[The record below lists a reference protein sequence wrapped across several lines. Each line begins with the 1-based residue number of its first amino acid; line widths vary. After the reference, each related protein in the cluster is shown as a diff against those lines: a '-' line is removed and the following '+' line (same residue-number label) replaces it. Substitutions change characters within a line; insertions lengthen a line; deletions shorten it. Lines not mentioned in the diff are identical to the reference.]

1 MNANNI
7 WRQQTDIKAASGR
20 LLHLMTGSNRPEAA
34 LRGEP
39 HLALHSTTDMDELS
53 LETVQ
58 GDSPYASDLLAS
70 CSSCFHS
77 CVKNCALFAAHFL
90 SVLMELPMDI
100 MDTKQENTL
109 EKSLRL
115 AADEPAHRPD
125 FFKTL
130 LNSTIYV
137 LGTAGAGEGQ
147 INLEAGSNISIAHWQ
162 KPDGSAVIP
171 FFSSLQTLQ
180 RSMDSEESYIEIPA
194 RSLFEITLGT
204 PLFLNPKSP
213 YGKEFFP
220 EEVRHLLSD
229 EIGQK
234 PVQRMV
240 EKDTKVL
247 LGQPSQYPSKMV
259 NSLTQLLAKHRNV
272 KRAFLALMHDVS
284 SDQKPHLIIGI
295 EADGDI
301 ELVMRE
307 AGNVAGDTAPD
318 GEPVDLYRVHEGESG
333 LSDYFLKQ
341 TAPFY
346 ERKSAGWLRSLFG
359 FGKA

>member
-1 MNANNI
+1 
-7 WRQQTDIKAASGR
+7 
-20 LLHLMTGSNRPEAA
+20 
-34 LRGEP
+34 
-39 HLALHSTTDMDELS
+39 
-53 LETVQ
+53 
-58 GDSPYASDLLAS
+58 
-70 CSSCFHS
+70 
-77 CVKNCALFAAHFL
+77 
-90 SVLMELPMDI
+90 MDI
-100 MDTKQENTL
+100 MDTPQENTL

-115 AADEPAHRPD
+115 AADEPAHRPE
-125 FFKTL
+125 FFMTL
-130 LNSTIYV
+130 LSSTIYV
-137 LGTAGAGEGQ
+137 LGTTGTGEGQ
-147 INLEAGSNISIAHWQ
+147 VNLEAGSNISIAHWQ

-180 RSMDSEESYIEIPA
+180 KSIDSEESYIEIPA

-220 EEVRHLLSD
+220 EEVRHLLCD

-234 PVQRMV
+234 PVQRTV
-240 EKDTKVL
+240 EKDTQVL

-259 NSLTQLLAKHRNV
+259 NSLTQLLAKHHNV
-272 KRAFLALMHDVS
+272 KRAFLALMHDAS
-284 SDQKPHLIIGI
+284 TDQKPHLIVGI

-301 ELVMRE
+301 EQVMRE

-318 GEPVDLYRVHEGESG
+318 GDPVDLYRVHEGDSG

-341 TAPFY
+341 TEPFY
-346 ERKSAGWLRSLFG
+346 KRKSTGWLSSLFG

>member
-1 MNANNI
+1 
-7 WRQQTDIKAASGR
+7 
-20 LLHLMTGSNRPEAA
+20 
-34 LRGEP
+34 
-39 HLALHSTTDMDELS
+39 
-53 LETVQ
+53 
-58 GDSPYASDLLAS
+58 
-70 CSSCFHS
+70 
-77 CVKNCALFAAHFL
+77 VKNCALFAAHFL

-137 LGTAGAGEGQ
+137 LGTAGTGEGQ
-147 INLEAGSNISIAHWQ
+147 VNLEAGSNISIAHWQ

-180 RSMDSEESYIEIPA
+180 RSIDSEESYVEIPA

-220 EEVRHLLSD
+220 EEVRHLLSG

-234 PVQRMV
+234 PVQRTV

-272 KRAFLALMHDVS
+272 KRAFLALMHDAS

-318 GEPVDLYRVHEGESG
+318 GEPVDLYRIHEGESG

>member
-1 MNANNI
+1 
-7 WRQQTDIKAASGR
+7 
-20 LLHLMTGSNRPEAA
+20 MT
-34 LRGEP
+34 
-39 HLALHSTTDMDELS
+39 H
-53 LETVQ
+53 
-58 GDSPYASDLLAS
+58 
-70 CSSCFHS
+70 
-77 CVKNCALFAAHFL
+77 
-90 SVLMELPMDI
+90 
-100 MDTKQENTL
+100 DTKQENTL

-115 AADEPAHRPD
+115 AVDEPAHRPD

-137 LGTAGAGEGQ
+137 LGTAGTGEGQ
-147 INLEAGSNISIAHWQ
+147 VNLEAGSNISIAHWQ
-162 KPDGSAVIP
+162 QPDGSAVIP

-180 RSMDSEESYIEIPA
+180 RSIDSEASYIEIPA

-220 EEVRHLLSD
+220 EEVRHLLSNG
-229 EIGQK
+229 IGQK
-234 PVQRMV
+234 PVQRTV

-272 KRAFLALMHDVS
+272 KRAFLALMHDAS

-301 ELVMRE
+301 EWVMHE

-318 GEPVDLYRVHEGESG
+318 GEPVDRYRVHEGESG

-346 ERKSAGWLRSLFG
+346 ERKSAGWLRSLFD
-359 FGKA
+359 FGNA

>member
-1 MNANNI
+1 
-7 WRQQTDIKAASGR
+7 
-20 LLHLMTGSNRPEAA
+20 
-34 LRGEP
+34 
-39 HLALHSTTDMDELS
+39 
-53 LETVQ
+53 
-58 GDSPYASDLLAS
+58 
-70 CSSCFHS
+70 
-77 CVKNCALFAAHFL
+77 
-90 SVLMELPMDI
+90 
-100 MDTKQENTL
+100 
-109 EKSLRL
+109 
-115 AADEPAHRPD
+115 
-125 FFKTL
+125 
-130 LNSTIYV
+130 
-137 LGTAGAGEGQ
+137 
-147 INLEAGSNISIAHWQ
+147 
-162 KPDGSAVIP
+162 
-171 FFSSLQTLQ
+171 LQTLQ
-180 RSMDSEESYIEIPA
+180 RSIDSEESYVEIPA

-220 EEVRHLLSD
+220 EEVRHLLSN

-234 PVQRMV
+234 PVQRTV

-272 KRAFLALMHDVS
+272 KRAFLALMHDAS
-284 SDQKPHLIIGI
+284 SDQKPYLIIGI

-307 AGNVAGDTAPD
+307 AGNVAGDSAPD

>member
-1 MNANNI
+1 
-7 WRQQTDIKAASGR
+7 
-20 LLHLMTGSNRPEAA
+20 
-34 LRGEP
+34 
-39 HLALHSTTDMDELS
+39 
-53 LETVQ
+53 
-58 GDSPYASDLLAS
+58 
-70 CSSCFHS
+70 
-77 CVKNCALFAAHFL
+77 
-90 SVLMELPMDI
+90 MELLMDI
-100 MDTKQENTL
+100 MDSQQENNL

-125 FFKTL
+125 FFNTL

-137 LGTAGAGEGQ
+137 LGTAGTGEGQ
-147 INLEAGSNISIAHWQ
+147 ANLKSGSNISIAHWQ

-180 RSMDSEESYIEIPA
+180 RSVDSEESYVEIPA

-234 PVQRMV
+234 PVQRTV

-272 KRAFLALMHDVS
+272 KRAFLALMHDAS

-301 ELVMRE
+301 ERVMRE
-307 AGNVAGDTAPD
+307 AGNVAGDSAPD
-318 GEPVDLYRVHEGESG
+318 GEPVDLYRVHAGESG
-333 LSDYFLKQ
+333 LSDYFLTQ

-346 ERKSAGWLRSLFG
+346 ERKSAGWLRSLLG

>member
-1 MNANNI
+1 MG
-7 WRQQTDIKAASGR
+7 T
-20 LLHLMTGSNRPEAA
+20 
-34 LRGEP
+34 
-39 HLALHSTTDMDELS
+39 
-53 LETVQ
+53 
-58 GDSPYASDLLAS
+58 
-70 CSSCFHS
+70 
-77 CVKNCALFAAHFL
+77 
-90 SVLMELPMDI
+90 PMDI
-100 MDTKQENTL
+100 MDTKQENAL

-125 FFKTL
+125 FFKAL

-137 LGTAGAGEGQ
+137 LGAAGTDEGQ
-147 INLEAGSNISIAHWQ
+147 VNLEAGSNISIAHWQ

-180 RSMDSEESYIEIPA
+180 RSIDNEESYIEIPA

-220 EEVRHLLSD
+220 EEVRHLLSE
-229 EIGQK
+229 EIGRK
-234 PVQRMV
+234 PVQRTV

-259 NSLTQLLAKHRNV
+259 NSLTKLLAKHHNV

-307 AGNVAGDTAPD
+307 TGSVAGDTAPD
-318 GEPVDLYRVHEGESG
+318 GEPVDLCRVHVGEPG

-341 TAPFY
+341 NAPFY
-346 ERKSAGWLRSLFG
+346 ERKSNGWLRSLLR

>member
-1 MNANNI
+1 
-7 WRQQTDIKAASGR
+7 
-20 LLHLMTGSNRPEAA
+20 
-34 LRGEP
+34 
-39 HLALHSTTDMDELS
+39 
-53 LETVQ
+53 
-58 GDSPYASDLLAS
+58 
-70 CSSCFHS
+70 
-77 CVKNCALFAAHFL
+77 
-90 SVLMELPMDI
+90 MEI
-100 MDTKQENTL
+100 MDTKQENAL
-109 EKSLRL
+109 ETSLRL

-130 LNSTIYV
+130 LSSTVYA
-137 LGTAGAGEGQ
+137 LGTAGTGEGKV
-147 INLEAGSNISIAHWQ
+147 NLEAGSNISIAHWQ

-180 RSMDSEESYIEIPA
+180 ASIETEESYIEIPA
-194 RSLFEITLGT
+194 RSLFEITLGS

-213 YGKEFFP
+213 YAKEFLP
-220 EEVRHLLSD
+220 EEVRYLLSD
-229 EIGQK
+229 GIGQK
-234 PVQRMV
+234 PVQRTV
-240 EKDTKVL
+240 EKDTQVL
-247 LGQPSQYPSKMV
+247 LGEPSQYPSKMV

-272 KRAFLALMHDVS
+272 KRAFLALMHDAS
-284 SDQKPHLIIGI
+284 ADEKPHLIVGI

-307 AGNVAGDTAPD
+307 AGNVAGDTSPD

-359 FGKA
+359 FGRA

>member
-1 MNANNI
+1 
-7 WRQQTDIKAASGR
+7 
-20 LLHLMTGSNRPEAA
+20 
-34 LRGEP
+34 
-39 HLALHSTTDMDELS
+39 
-53 LETVQ
+53 
-58 GDSPYASDLLAS
+58 
-70 CSSCFHS
+70 
-77 CVKNCALFAAHFL
+77 
-90 SVLMELPMDI
+90 MDI
-100 MDTKQENTL
+100 MDSQQENTL

-130 LNSTIYV
+130 LNSTIYI
-137 LGTAGAGEGQ
+137 LGKTDAGEGPV
-147 INLEAGSNISIAHWQ
+147 NLEAGSNISIAHWQ

-171 FFSSLQTLQ
+171 FFSSLQTL
-180 RSMDSEESYIEIPA
+180 RKSIDSEESYIEIPA

-234 PVQRMV
+234 PVQRTI
-240 EKDTKVL
+240 EKETQVL

-259 NSLTQLLAKHRNV
+259 NSLTQLLAKHHNV
-272 KRAFLALMHDVS
+272 KRAFLALMHDAS
-284 SDQKPHLIIGI
+284 IDQKPHLVIGI

-318 GEPVDLYRVHEGESG
+318 GEAVDLCRVHDGDSG
-333 LSDYFLKQ
+333 LSDYFLKE
-341 TAPFY
+341 TTPFY
-346 ERKSAGWLRSLFG
+346 ERKSTGWLRSLFG